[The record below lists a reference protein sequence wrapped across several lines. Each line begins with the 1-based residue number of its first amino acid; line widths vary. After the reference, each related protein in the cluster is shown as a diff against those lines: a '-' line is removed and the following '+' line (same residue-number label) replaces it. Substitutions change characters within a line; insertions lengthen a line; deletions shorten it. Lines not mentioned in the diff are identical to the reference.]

1 MLQRFWSL
9 GRGCKKIWKQSL
21 LRGFLWKRIL
31 PENIVYWRL
40 VGRKVFLSEKNLTV
54 IFYRVSSPLGKWV
67 WFVDQRIEVFSPGY
81 HICPLPIAS
90 GAVAM
95 EGVLRDGQWE
105 DHNQPQRCQGFPT
118 TSQLQN
124 VKPEIKRSVSRG
136 RQSYARRA
144 SLWRLLRSL
153 QHTHLRWQCK
163 ITFDHHCAHV
173 MLFIIIFHPLPAVP
187 VVFCALLQWKEN
199 NVFTGAS
206 VVYYSTAA
214 RATNG
219 WGWEEL
225 IFIHEGFRPRSPAEC
240 GSTVLHYQR
249 GYH

>member
-9 GRGCKKIWKQSL
+9 GRGCKEIWKQSL
-21 LRGFLWKRIL
+21 LRGFLWKWIL

-136 RQSYARRA
+136 RQSYARRT

-163 ITFDHHCAHV
+163 TFDHHCAHV
-173 MLFIIIFHPLPAVP
+173 MLLIIIFHPLPAVP

>member
-21 LRGFLWKRIL
+21 LRGFLWKWIL
-31 PENIVYWRL
+31 PKNIVYWRL
-40 VGRKVFLSEKNLTV
+40 VRSEVFLHEKILKVFYCVFSA
-54 IFYRVSSPLGKWV
+54 LGKWV
-67 WFVDQRIEVFSPGY
+67 WFVDQRIEVFSTGY
-81 HICPLPIAS
+81 HICPLPITS
-90 GAVAM
+90 GAMAL

-105 DHNQPQRCQGFPT
+105 DHNQPQRCQGFST

-144 SLWRLLRSL
+144 PFWRLLRSL
-153 QHTHLRWQCK
+153 QHTHLRWQCNL
-163 ITFDHHCAHV
+163 INFLYHCALV
-173 MLFIIIFHPLPAVP
+173 TRFIIIFLVLPAVP
-187 VVFCALLQWKEN
+187 VVLCALLQRQEN
-199 NVFTGAS
+199 NDLTGAS

-219 WGWEEL
+219 WGWKEL
-225 IFIHEGFRPRSPAEC
+225 IFIHERFRTRSPTKC
-240 GSTVLHYQR
+240 GSTVLQY
-249 GYH
+249 